1 MTRFEQEL
9 SGSLGVFWKR
19 HAEQEIARL
28 EAEYK
33 NGGMKIQDG
42 IASWAPKGTILP
54 KDCIEKAMH
63 SGILKDLIDAEA
75 CAAARDEQTSRIL
88 EDYRR
93 KKKAFFGS
101 KIEEAE
107 CRAAFGAG
115 TTVVD
120 CITGEKIRL

>member
-33 NGGMKIQDG
+33 NGGMRIQDG

-54 KDCIEKAMH
+54 KECIEKAMH
-63 SGILKDLIDAEA
+63 SGILKALIDTEA
-75 CAAARDEQTSRIL
+75 CTAARDEQTSRIL

-93 KKKAFFGS
+93 KKGTFFGS
-101 KIEEAE
+101 GSEEAE

-120 CITGEKIRL
+120 CITGEKIRF

>member
-1 MTRFEQEL
+1 MRRRCT
-9 SGSLGVFWKR
+9 
-19 HAEQEIARL
+19 A
-28 EAEYK
+28 
-33 NGGMKIQDG
+33 
-42 IASWAPKGTILP
+42 
-54 KDCIEKAMH
+54 
-63 SGILKDLIDAEA
+63 GILKDLIDAEA

-107 CRAAFGAG
+107 CMAAFGAG

>member
-9 SGSLGVFWKR
+9 SGSLGAFHKKL
-19 HAEQEIARL
+19 AEQEIARL

-33 NGGMKIQDG
+33 NGGMRIENG
-42 IASWAPKGTILP
+42 IASWATNGNILP
-54 KDCIEKAMH
+54 KECIEKAMH
-63 SGILKDLIDAEA
+63 SGILKALIDTEA
-75 CAAARDEQTSRIL
+75 CTAARDEQTSRIL

-101 KIEEAE
+101 GAEEAE
-107 CRAAFGAG
+107 CKVAFGAG
-115 TTVVD
+115 TMVVD